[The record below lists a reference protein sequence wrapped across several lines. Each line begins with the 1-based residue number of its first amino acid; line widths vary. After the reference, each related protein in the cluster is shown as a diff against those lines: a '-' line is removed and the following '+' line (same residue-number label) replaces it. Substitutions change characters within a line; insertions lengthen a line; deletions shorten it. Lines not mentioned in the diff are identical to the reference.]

1 MKQILHTYLKRLT
14 NLTGKNRSLLL
25 LRLPLGQFNDLH
37 DFDFM
42 EKRSSFEII
51 NDLIGGKKEIKLGP
65 VADSR
70 DSHVNEL
77 SLRLKKIQRMDHYV
91 FEERG
96 SKDLYIGWPFV
107 RGKFSDGTL
116 VRAPLLFFPVEL
128 VLRENTW
135 ILRQRKDVNVTFNKS
150 FLLAYSYFNKIS
162 LPDDFIEQV
171 FMEREA
177 DSKAFRTGL
186 YNLLKDSPVEIH
198 FNQENFIDTLHKF
211 EEYKKPDYE
220 KKQSAGEL
228 KLFPEAVLGMFPQA
242 GSYLVP
248 DYLHLME
255 ENRYDDIEEFFLK
268 RSREED
274 IDQQK
279 HSTEYFQFLKKV
291 REDETYTPY
300 KLDSYQ
306 ENAIKA
312 VKRGNSLVVQGPPG
326 TGKSQLIC
334 NMIADH
340 VARGRNVLLVCQK
353 RAALDVVHARLKSQR
368 LSDFTA
374 VVHDFKNDR
383 KSIYKQIE
391 KQIEGLNNFRQLNNG
406 LDTIQMERQFQQ
418 SSHKV
423 DQIAEEFEEFRSA
436 LFDEEETGISI
447 KELYLTSDRKREVVS
462 LNQEYRHFTFDKVHE
477 FIDKLKIYFEYH
489 KLFKK
494 TDYVW
499 YNRKSF
505 AGYGISDLQKIRRIL
520 EEIPKFEKSLLEK
533 TGKLLGAEMGFR
545 AGEKIYEQKDKLF
558 KLLNLVQDEH
568 VYRYFSHMIAKKDV
582 LSESFP
588 DVLWLSTQEKPLI
601 SCFESPGPEITIDTA
616 ELGNYQRLLKRRMGA
631 TKNIYKYLK
640 WLLSTKEKT
649 MLDNVLNK
657 NDLLQTKQ
665 KYRILEQK
673 IDLRLNLEHYM
684 TRMADTQW
692 LEDVPENYGSKT
704 FELWFQIQKS
714 AIEAFNIVNSF
725 RNFREYFNVSG
736 FNQAEFTKRLSG
748 MLEILE
754 EVPLK
759 ALQWKY
765 YLTDFRI
772 DLVLHDTRMVKV
784 LSEALDRDFDALC
797 DFDQI
802 KEDLHETE
810 RQVVEKLIDSTL
822 SEVYEDATELFLNSL
837 RLAWI
842 EHIESKYPILR
853 SVNSLRYETMQK
865 ELQEAVKEKL
875 RVSGE
880 ITLQRAR
887 ERTYTDVEFNRLNNL
902 VTYRDLMHQVSKRR
916 MIWPLRKL
924 INAYHNEIFNLIPCW
939 MASPESVSAIFPME
953 QMFDLVI
960 FDEASQCFSEQGIPA
975 MYRGKQVVVAGDDK
989 QLSPFDLYNV
999 RWDDEKEPDEPA
1011 LELDSL
1017 LDLASRYLMTV
1028 QLHGHYRSKTLDL
1041 IDFSNRFFYEG
1052 RLKLL
1057 PDRDLVNRGVPAIK
1071 YIKTEGVWSKNI
1083 NHGEAL
1089 YIAGLVQKLFHEQPD
1104 KDIGIVT
1111 FNARQQDYVMDILE
1125 EKAMEHDFNIP
1136 DHLFVKNI
1144 ENVQGDERDIIIF
1157 SIGYAPDKRGK
1168 MKHHF
1173 GSLNMRG
1180 GENRLNVAVTRAREQ
1195 IYVVSSILPHQ
1206 LKVEASKNEGS
1217 KLLKSYLEYAWNVS
1231 NGNFKPIISG
1241 KKGHQVNWYLKNK
1254 LQEFQKDPELDI
1266 ELVEEMPFA
1275 DLTVKDRDKYL
1286 GLILTDDDLYYQS
1299 MSIKDMHIYKPLT
1312 LSGKNWR
1319 FRGIYSR
1326 EYWHDKD
1333 LVKERLK
1340 RFVQLIREK

>member
-1 MKQILHTYLKRLT
+1 MKNILQTYLKRLT

-37 DFDFM
+37 DFDFL
-42 EKRSSFEII
+42 EKRPSFSII
-51 NDLIGGKKEIKLGP
+51 SDLIGGKQEIKLGP

-70 DSHVNEL
+70 DAHVNEL
-77 SLRLKKIQRMDHYV
+77 SLRLKKIQRMDQYV

-96 SKDLYIGWPFV
+96 SRDLYIGWPFV

-128 VLRENTW
+128 ILRENKW
-135 ILRQRKDVNVTFNKS
+135 ILSLRTGVSVTFNKS

-162 LPDDFIEQV
+162 LQDDLVEQV
-171 FMEREA
+171 FNESYA
-177 DSKAFRTGL
+177 DSKDFRTGL
-186 YNLLKDSPVEIH
+186 YNLLKESSIEIH
-198 FNQENFIDTLHKF
+198 FNQENFIDSLHQFKVF
-211 EEYKKPDYE
+211 KKPDYE
-220 KKQSAGEL
+220 KLQSAGEL

-248 DYLHLME
+248 DYLHIIE

-274 IDQQK
+274 IDQLK
-279 HSTEYFQFLKKV
+279 HSAEYFHFLKKV
-291 REDETYTPY
+291 REDKTYTPF

-312 VKRGNSLVVQGPPG
+312 IKRGNSLVVQGPPG

-334 NMIADH
+334 NLIADH
-340 VARGRNVLLVCQK
+340 VARGLNVLLVCQK
-353 RAALDVVHARLKSQR
+353 RAALDVVHERLKSQR

-374 VVHDFKNDR
+374 LVHDFKNDR
-383 KSIYKQIE
+383 KSIYRQIE
-391 KQIEGLNNFRQLNNG
+391 RQIDGLNDFKQLNNG

-418 SSHKV
+418 SSHKI
-423 DQIAEEFEEFRSA
+423 DHITEEFEEFRSA
-436 LFDEEETGISI
+436 LFNEDEAGVSV
-447 KELYLTSDRKREVVS
+447 KELYLTSDRTRETIN
-462 LNQEYRHFTFDKVHE
+462 LNQEYRHFTFDMVHE
-477 FIDKLKIYFEYH
+477 FSDKLKIYFEYH
-489 KLFKK
+489 KRYDKR
-494 TDYVW
+494 DYIW

-505 AGYGISDLQKIRRIL
+505 AGYSISDLQKMSQIL
-520 EEIPKFEKSLLEK
+520 EEIPKFEKDLLEK
-533 TGKLLGAEMGFR
+533 TEKLLGSEMGLR
-545 AGEKIYEQKDKLF
+545 AGEKIYEQKDKLL
-558 KLLNLVQDEH
+558 KLLNLVQDEQ
-568 VYRYFSHMIAKKDV
+568 VYRYFSHMIVKKDV

-588 DVLWLSTQEKPLI
+588 DILWLSTQGKPML
-601 SCFESPGPEITIDTA
+601 SCFESPGPETSVSVT
-616 ELGNYQRLLKRRMGA
+616 ELGNYQKLLKKRMNA
-631 TKNIYKYLK
+631 SKNPYKYLK
-640 WLLSTKEKT
+640 WLVNPKENLLLNEV
-649 MLDNVLNK
+649 LDK
-657 NDLLQTKQ
+657 NNLLQKKN

-684 TRMADTQW
+684 TRLINTQW
-692 LEDVPENYGSKT
+692 LMGIPEDYNQEAIS
-704 FELWFQIQKS
+704 LWFEKQKY

-725 RNFREYFNVSG
+725 RNFREYFNVRD
-736 FNQAEFTKRLSG
+736 FNQTEFTKRILK

-754 EVPLK
+754 EIPLK
-759 ALQWKY
+759 TLHWKY
-765 YLTDFRI
+765 YLTDYRI
-772 DLVLHDTRMVKV
+772 DLVLHDAEMVKS
-784 LSEALDRDFDALC
+784 LAETLDRDFESLC
-797 DFDQI
+797 DFDNL
-802 KEDLHETE
+802 KESLHETE
-810 RQVVEKLIDSTL
+810 RKVVDKLIDSTVSGSL
-822 SEVYEDATELFLNSL
+822 EDATELFLNSL

-842 EHIESKYPILR
+842 EHIESKYPVLR
-853 SVNSLRYETMQK
+853 SVNSLQYEMTQK
-865 ELQEAVKEKL
+865 ELQEAAKEKL
-875 RVSGE
+875 RVSNE

-887 ERTYTDVEFNRLNNL
+887 ERTYTDVEFNRLSNL
-902 VTYRDLMHQVSKRR
+902 VTYRDLLHQVSKKR

-924 INAYHNEIFNLIPCW
+924 MNAYHDEIFNLMPCW

-1028 QLHGHYRSKTLDL
+1028 QLRGHYRSKTLDL
-1041 IDFSNRFFYEG
+1041 IDFSNQYFYEG
-1052 RLKLL
+1052 HLKLL
-1057 PDRDLVNRGVPAIK
+1057 PDRNLVNRGMPAIQ
-1071 YIKTEGVWSKNI
+1071 YIKTEGVWSKNT
-1083 NHGEAL
+1083 NHGEAI
-1089 YIAGLVQKLFHEQPD
+1089 YIAGIIQKLIHDQPE

-1111 FNARQQDYVMDILE
+1111 FNARQQDYILDILE
-1125 EKAMEHDFNIP
+1125 ENAAKHNFIIP
-1136 DHLFVKNI
+1136 DHLFIKNI

-1157 SIGYAPDKRGK
+1157 SIGYAPDKQGK

-1180 GENRLNVAVTRAREQ
+1180 GENRLNVAITRAREQ
-1195 IYVVSSILPHQ
+1195 IYIVSSILPHQ
-1206 LKVEASKNEGS
+1206 LKVDSSKNDGPR
-1217 KLLKSYLEYAWNVS
+1217 LLKLYLEYAWNVS
-1231 NGNFKPIISG
+1231 KGNFKPLLM
-1241 KKGHQVNWYLKNK
+1241 KKKKHTIDWYLKTK
-1254 LQEFQKDPELDI
+1254 LQKLTKDSELTV

-1275 DLTVKDRDKYL
+1275 DLTIKNRDKYL

-1326 EYWHDKD
+1326 EYWYDKD
-1333 LVKERLK
+1333 LVLERIK
-1340 RFVQLIREK
+1340 RFVQLIENN